1 MFHWILIA
9 FIDQMSPT
17 SFYRTPNIQLLDKKR
32 GVNLYPITHNIEN
45 FSRWPTNL
53 NDPLLKTPPRE
64 LCPSVSGSGLVE
76 LNTREFI
83 GHTHND
89 IPRLRLPSR
98 TYLVWSYMSCVPLAE
113 HSEGKYNSLSVIC
126 ITLRPLQLSLHTDRT
141 YSRFNWGLQYCQLII
156 LESSLSVCL
165 ILSQEK

>member
-1 MFHWILIA
+1 MGGVGSLPDIPQDFGGSHYRLDVTGQFIPYPHILR
-9 FIDQMSPT
+9 FLQG
-17 SFYRTPNIQLLDKKR
+17 KKR

-64 LCPSVSGSGLVE
+64 LCPSVRGSGLVE

-98 TYLVWSYMSCVPLAE
+98 TYLVWSYMSCGPLAE

-126 ITLRPLQLSLHTDRT
+126 ITLRPL
-141 YSRFNWGLQYCQLII
+141 
-156 LESSLSVCL
+156 
-165 ILSQEK
+165 

>member
-1 MFHWILIA
+1 M
-9 FIDQMSPT
+9 
-17 SFYRTPNIQLLDKKR
+17 
-32 GVNLYPITHNIEN
+32 YPITHNIEN

-76 LNTREFI
+76 LNTREFL

-126 ITLRPLQLSLHTDRT
+126 ITLRPHSFHFIQIEPTHGLTGV
-141 YSRFNWGLQYCQLII
+141 YSIVN
-156 LESSLSVCL
+156 SSFSNP
-165 ILSQEK
+165 LSQYVLYYHRRNKMSRENMQ